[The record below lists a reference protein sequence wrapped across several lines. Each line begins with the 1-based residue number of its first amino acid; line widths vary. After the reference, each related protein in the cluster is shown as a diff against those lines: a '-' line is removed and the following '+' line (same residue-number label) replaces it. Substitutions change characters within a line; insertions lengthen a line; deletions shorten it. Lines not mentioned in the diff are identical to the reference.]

1 MEKWIKTYPKI
12 FSKQECSG
20 FVEYFNIQEYNKNL
34 THTNLKDHR
43 HFDEIN
49 LNHFPEETRE
59 TQLSVYDR
67 FKNVLH
73 RYKKE
78 SG

>member
-20 FVEYFNIQEYNKNL
+20 FVEYFNLQEYNKNL

-43 HFDEIN
+43 HFD
-49 LNHFPEETRE
+49 
-59 TQLSVYDR
+59 
-67 FKNVLH
+67 
-73 RYKKE
+73 
-78 SG
+78 